1 VDQLEKE
8 QLVQRQMQASDRR
21 SFTVSLT
28 DAGRKAFAAMA
39 LAQACPDLDISSAGL
54 HALVGHAMDPE
65 SRDAAAL
72 IGVTVTDHSA
82 RQFDASLGSAAD
94 VILVMEK
101 HHRNEIASRF
111 PQLTAKTFLLGHFEN
126 AKEIP
131 DPYKMGP
138 AHHHRAAELIAESAR
153 LWAAQF
159 ETLR

>member
-1 VDQLEKE
+1 
-8 QLVQRQMQASDRR
+8 
-21 SFTVSLT
+21 
-28 DAGRKAFAAMA
+28 MA

-54 HALVGHAMDPE
+54 HALVGHGMDPE
-65 SRDAAAL
+65 SRDAAEAL
-72 IGVTVTDHSA
+72 GIAVTAHSA
-82 RQFDASLGSAAD
+82 RQFDAALGSAAD

-131 DPYKMGP
+131 DPYKMGQ
-138 AHHHRAAELIAESAR
+138 AHHQRAAELIAESAGR
-153 LWAAQF
+153 WAAQF